1 MSIVD
6 VAIKRPVTVWMFTF
20 AVMLFGLV
28 GLSRLAVNLLPELT
42 YPTLTVRTNYTGAAP
57 AEIEQLLTK
66 PIEEAVGV
74 VKGLRK
80 ISSVS
85 KAGQSDVLLEF
96 EWDVAM
102 DITSLEVREKLDL
115 IRLPLDVQK
124 PLILKFNP
132 SLDPIIRLGLQ
143 TSDNSVAGLTQL
155 RTFAEYDVKRQLES
169 LLGVASVK
177 LGGGLEQEYQVVI
190 DQYKLA
196 QLNLTSQQII
206 NRINAENINVSA
218 GKLIEGNTQYLV
230 RTLNQFTNINQ
241 IGQLVVYRENEQIIT
256 LNDIATIVDGY
267 KERTDVTRINAV
279 EAVELAIYKEGDAN
293 TVQVAKVINN
303 KLDAIN
309 KLLGDRYQLTVVY
322 DQSTFITNA
331 ISDVKSAAIIGGLLA
346 MFILY
351 LFLRSITPTL
361 IISLSIPVSVIA
373 TFNMMYGNG
382 ISLNIMSLGGI
393 ALATGLLVDNAIVV
407 LENIAR
413 YKEQGLNVVE
423 AARKGTKE
431 VSGAIIASTL
441 TTLAVFVPLIF
452 VEGVAGQLFADQAM
466 TVAFALI
473 ASLVVALTLIP
484 MLASR
489 QASKESEQSDEVKA
503 DSDADKI
510 SFKAL
515 GWTKKITFILVLPLK
530 VVFIWLP
537 VLITRFVLLSFHGVS
552 KIVSFV
558 MKPLTAGFNFVFEK
572 LASLYSKSLSLSLKH
587 GVITLLI
594 SLTFAGS
601 AFFIL
606 PKIGVELLPP
616 LAQGEFYLELE
627 LAPGTPLA
635 VTDRAINKIAQQLQQ
650 DERIKSTYSLTGRGS
665 LMTSS
670 ADKGGEH
677 QARLQIMLHDSQDEK
692 QVMADIRQYSQKI
705 VGATTQLNHPEL
717 FTFSKPISIELAS
730 YDLNLLSTYSKRL
743 TTLMDQDEQFVDVAN
758 SQRKGQPELAIH
770 FNQQKIAQLGLNAPD
785 IARLVAVK
793 IGGNIAS
800 KYTLLDR
807 KIDILVR
814 SDEKH
819 RNSIDDLRELV
830 VNPNNDFPITLES
843 ISNIVETVG
852 PAQINRINQQRVAV
866 ISANIAMGDQNSALA
881 KAKELITQLKL
892 PLTVIPTFGG
902 QSEEMQQSFDSML
915 MALTLAVFLVYL
927 VMASQFESLL
937 QPLLILFSVPLA
949 AVGSIYG
956 LYIFGSNISVIV
968 FIGLIMLA
976 GIVVNNAIVL
986 LDRIN
991 QLREQ
996 GLDKDSAIKQA
1007 AKSRL
1012 RPIIMTTLTTAL
1024 GLLPMALGV
1033 GEGSELRTPM
1043 AITVISGLL
1052 CSTLLTLI
1060 VLPVLYQL
1068 FDHKKFTSLS
1078 SEDFERTDVG
1088 GSDTKG
1094 NNVNKNSGISS
1105 LPEPQNV

>member
-28 GLSRLAVNLLPELT
+28 GLSRLAVNLLPELS

-57 AEIEQLLTK
+57 AEIEQLITK
-66 PIEEAVGV
+66 PVEEAVGV

-190 DQYKLA
+190 DQHKLA
-196 QLNLTSQQII
+196 QLNLSSQEII
-206 NRINAENINVSA
+206 NRINAENINISA

-241 IGQLVVYRENEQIIT
+241 IGELVVYRENDQIIT

-293 TVQVAKVINN
+293 TVQVAQLINK

-309 KLLGDRYQLTVVY
+309 KLLGDRYKLTVVY
-322 DQSTFITNA
+322 DQSTFISNA
-331 ISDVKSAAIIGGLLA
+331 ISEVKSAAIIGGLLA

-373 TFNMMYGNG
+373 TFNMMYANG

-489 QASKESEQSDEVKA
+489 QASKESEQ
-503 DSDADKI
+503 DSEKVPQERI

-515 GWTKKITFILVLPLK
+515 VWHKKITFLLVLPVK
-530 VVFIWLP
+530 VIFIWLP
-537 VLITRFVLLSFHGVS
+537 MLVMRIVLLSFHAIS
-552 KIVSFV
+552 KVASLV
-558 MKPLTAGFNFVFEK
+558 MKPLTSGFNYIFEQ
-572 LASLYSKSLSLSLKH
+572 LASLYSKLLSLSLKH
-587 GVITLLI
+587 GVITLLF

-616 LAQGEFYLELE
+616 FAQGEFYLELE

-635 VTDRAINKIAQQLQQ
+635 VTDSTINKIAQHLQS

-665 LMTSS
+665 LMTSN

-677 QARLQIMLHDSQDEK
+677 QARLQIMLHDSENEQ
-692 QVMADIRQYSQKI
+692 QVMADIRQYTQKL
-705 VGATTQLNHPEL
+705 VGATTQLNQPEL

-730 YDLNLLSTYSKRL
+730 YDLNLLTTYSNQL
-743 TTLMDQDEQFVDVAN
+743 TQVMEQDAQFVDVAN

-770 FNQQKIAQLGLNAPD
+770 FNQQKVAQLGLNAPD

-814 SDEKH
+814 SDEKQ
-819 RNSIDDLRELV
+819 RDSIGDLRELV
-830 VNPNNDFPITLES
+830 VNPNDNFPITLDS

-881 KAKELITQLKL
+881 KANELIKQLKL

-902 QSEEMQQSFDSML
+902 QSEEMQQSFNSML

-949 AVGSIYG
+949 GVGSIYG
-956 LYIFGSNISVIV
+956 LYFFGSNISVIV

-996 GLDKDSAIKQA
+996 GLDKDSSITQA

-1024 GLLPMALGV
+1024 GLLPMALGM
-1033 GEGSELRTPM
+1033 GEGAELRTPM

-1068 FDHKKFTSLS
+1068 FDHKKFAPLCNENDKK
-1078 SEDFERTDVG
+1078 SE
-1088 GSDTKG
+1088 
-1094 NNVNKNSGISS
+1094 VNGVSKKLGINPSA
-1105 LPEPQNV
+1105 EPQNV

>member
-1 MSIVD
+1 MGLVD
-6 VAIKRPVTVWMFTF
+6 TAIKRPVTVWMFTF

-28 GLSRLAVNLLPELT
+28 GLSRLAVNLLPELS

-57 AEIEQLLTK
+57 SEIEQLITK

-80 ISSVS
+80 ISSIS

-96 EWDVAM
+96 EWDASM

-115 IRLPLDVQK
+115 ISLPLDVRK

-143 TSDNSVAGLTQL
+143 SNDNSIEGLTKL
-155 RTFAEYDVKRQLES
+155 RTFAEYDIKRQLES

-177 LGGGLEQEYQVVI
+177 LGGGLEQEYQVII

-196 QLNLTSQQII
+196 QLNLSSQQII
-206 NRINAENINVSA
+206 NRINAENINISA

-230 RTLNQFTNINQ
+230 RTLNQFTNIKQ
-241 IGQLVVYRENEQIIT
+241 IGELVVYRENDQIIY
-256 LNDIATIVDGY
+256 LNDIATIVDGF
-267 KERTDVTRINAV
+267 KERTDVTRINSA

-293 TVQVAKVINN
+293 TVQVAKLIQN
-303 KLDAIN
+303 KLDAIR
-309 KLLGDRYQLTVVY
+309 KLSSNQYQLTVVY
-322 DQSTFITNA
+322 DQSTFISNA
-331 ISDVKSAAIIGGLLA
+331 ISEVKSAAIAGGLLA
-346 MFILY
+346 MLVLY
-351 LFLRSITPTL
+351 LFLRSIVPTL
-361 IISLSIPVSVIA
+361 IISLSIPISVIA
-373 TFNMMYGNG
+373 TFNMMYGNN

-407 LENIAR
+407 LENISR
-413 YKEQGLNVVE
+413 YKEQGLSVVE
-423 AARKGTKE
+423 SARKGTKE

-441 TTLAVFVPLIF
+441 TTLAVFIPLIF
-452 VEGVAGQLFADQAM
+452 IEGVAGQLFADQAM

-489 QASKESEQSDEVKA
+489 EVTTQEVV
-503 DSDADKI
+503 DSNEKPIQFKQQTIGKKI
-510 SFKAL
+510 ELSLILPFKA
-515 GWTKKITFILVLPLK
+515 
-530 VVFIWLP
+530 VFIWIPML
-537 VLITRFVLLSFHGVS
+537 VSRIVLLTFHGIS
-552 KIVSFV
+552 KLTSFL
-558 MKPLTAGFNFVFEK
+558 MKPLSTGFNFIFES
-572 LASLYSKSLSLSLKH
+572 LASVYQKILSFALNHSLKIL
-587 GVITLLI
+587 VI
-594 SLTFAGS
+594 SLLFAGS
-601 AFFIL
+601 ASLIL

-616 LAQGEFYLELE
+616 LAQGEFYFDLE

-635 VTDRAINKIAQQLQQ
+635 KTDQTINKIAKQLQN
-650 DERIKSTYSLTGRGS
+650 DKRVKSTYSLTGRGS

-677 QARLQIMLHDSQDEK
+677 QARLQVMLHNSEDEEA
-692 QVMADIRQYSQKI
+692 VMDDIRQQARKL
-705 VGATTQLNHPEL
+705 VGATTGLNRPEL
-717 FTFSKPISIELAS
+717 FTFSKPISIELSA
-730 YDLNLLSTYSKRL
+730 YDLDELKTYSKLL
-743 TTLMDQDEQFVDVAN
+743 TQLMEQEPQFIDVAN
-758 SQRKGQPELAIH
+758 SQRKGQPELAIY

-785 IARLVAVK
+785 IAQLLAIK

-807 KIDILVR
+807 KVDILVR
-814 SDEKH
+814 SDISQ
-819 RNSIDDLRELV
+819 RDSILDLQEMV
-830 VNPNNDFPITLES
+830 INPNSNHPITLAS
-843 ISNIVETVG
+843 ISEIVETVG

-866 ISANIAMGDQNSALA
+866 VTANIAFGDQNSAVTNA
-881 KAKELITQLKL
+881 TNLIKKLDL
-892 PLTVIPTFGG
+892 PLSVVANFGG
-902 QSEEMQQSFDSML
+902 QSEEMQQSFKSML
-915 MALTLAVFLVYL
+915 MALALAVFLVYL

-937 QPLLILFSVPLA
+937 HPLLILFSVPLA

-956 LYIFGSNISVIV
+956 LYFTSTNISVIV

-986 LDRIN
+986 VDRIN
-991 QLREQ
+991 QLRSQ
-996 GLDKDSAIKQA
+996 GEEKTSAIKQA
-1007 AKSRL
+1007 ATSRL

-1024 GLLPMALGV
+1024 GLLPMAIGL
-1033 GEGSELRTPM
+1033 GEGAELRAPM

-1060 VLPVLYQL
+1060 ILPVLYQL
-1068 FDHKKFTSLS
+1068 FDNKKFITTKNQEPKSINNKKDLS
-1078 SEDFERTDVG
+1078 EAL
-1088 GSDTKG
+1088 
-1094 NNVNKNSGISS
+1094 NV
-1105 LPEPQNV
+1105 

>member
-28 GLSRLAVNLLPELT
+28 GLSRLAVNLLPDLS

-57 AEIEQLLTK
+57 AEIEQLITK

-115 IRLPLDVQK
+115 ISLPLDVQK

-143 TSDNSVAGLTQL
+143 TSDNSVTGLTKL
-155 RTFAEYDVKRQLES
+155 RTYAEYDVKRQLES

-177 LGGGLEQEYQVVI
+177 LGGGLEQEYQVII
-190 DQYKLA
+190 DQHKLA
-196 QLNLTSQQII
+196 QLNLSSQEII
-206 NRINAENINVSA
+206 NRINAENINISA

-230 RTLNQFTNINQ
+230 RTLNQFTDIRQ
-241 IGQLVVYRENEQIIT
+241 IGELVVYRENGQIIT

-293 TVQVAKVINN
+293 TVQVAKLINN

-309 KLLGDRYQLTVVY
+309 KSLGDRYQLTVVY
-322 DQSTFITNA
+322 DQSTFISNA
-331 ISDVKSAAIIGGLLA
+331 ISEVKSAALIGGLLA
-346 MFILY
+346 MLILY
-351 LFLRSITPTL
+351 LFLRSIIPTL

-413 YKEQGLNVVE
+413 YKEQGLSAVE

-473 ASLVVALTLIP
+473 ASLIVALTLIP

-489 QASKESEQSDEVKA
+489 QASQEREESETSSNAGSNAKNSTTNNAAVD
-503 DSDADKI
+503 DSKT

-515 GWTKKITFILVLPLK
+515 VWYKKITFILTLPLK
-530 VVFIWLP
+530 LVFIWLP
-537 VLITRFVLLSFHGVS
+537 MLITRIVLLAFHGVN
-552 KIVSFV
+552 KVASFV
-558 MKPLTAGFNFVFEK
+558 MKPLTAGFNFIFDK
-572 LASLYSKSLSLSLKH
+572 FASFYSKSLTFALKH
-587 GVITLLI
+587 GVATLLI

-601 AFFIL
+601 ALFIL

-635 VTDRAINKIAQQLQQ
+635 VTDRTINKIAQQLQQ
-650 DERIKSTYSLTGRGS
+650 DKRIKSTYSLTGRGS
-665 LMTSS
+665 LMTSN

-677 QARLQIMLHDSQDEK
+677 QARLQIMLHDSQNEA
-692 QVMADIRQYSQKI
+692 QVMADIRQYTQKI
-705 VGATTQLNHPEL
+705 VGATTQLNQPEL

-730 YDLNLLSTYSKRL
+730 YDLDLLSSYSKRL
-743 TTLMDQDEQFVDVAN
+743 TKLMQQDPQFVDVAN
-758 SQRKGQPELAIH
+758 SQRQGQPELAIH
-770 FNQQKIAQLGLNAPD
+770 FNQKKIAQLGLNSPD

-814 SDEKH
+814 SDKKQ
-819 RNSIDDLRELV
+819 RDSIGDLRELV
-830 VNPNNDFPITLES
+830 VNPNDDFPITLES

-881 KAKELITQLKL
+881 SANELIKQLKL

-902 QSEEMQQSFDSML
+902 QSEEMQQSFTSML

-956 LYIFGSNISVIV
+956 LYFFGSNISVIV

-996 GLDKDSAIKQA
+996 GLDKISSIKQA
-1007 AKSRL
+1007 AQSRL

-1024 GLLPMALGV
+1024 GLLPMALGM

-1052 CSTLLTLI
+1052 CSTLLTLV

-1068 FDHKKFTSLS
+1068 FDNKKFAEGVET
-1078 SEDFERTDVG
+1078 VA
-1088 GSDTKG
+1088 G
-1094 NNVNKNSGISS
+1094 NNAPGINP
-1105 LPEPQNV
+1105 LVEPQNV

>member
-28 GLSRLAVNLLPELT
+28 GLSRLAVNLLPELS
-42 YPTLTVRTNYTGAAP
+42 YPTLTVRTNYIGAAP
-57 AEIEQLLTK
+57 AEVEQLITK

-115 IRLPLDVQK
+115 IRLPLDVEK

-143 TSDNSVAGLTQL
+143 TSDNSVAGLTKL

-190 DQYKLA
+190 DQHKLA
-196 QLNLTSQQII
+196 QLNLSSQEII
-206 NRINAENINVSA
+206 NRINAENINISA

-230 RTLNQFTNINQ
+230 RTLNQFTNIKQ
-241 IGQLVVYRENEQIIT
+241 IGELVVYRENEQIVT

-267 KERTDVTRINAV
+267 KERTDVTRINAK

-293 TVQVAKVINN
+293 TVQVAKLINN

-322 DQSTFITNA
+322 DQSTFISNA
-331 ISDVKSAAIIGGLLA
+331 ISEVKSAAIVGGLLA
-346 MFILY
+346 MVILF
-351 LFLRSITPTL
+351 LFLRSIKPTL

-489 QASKESEQSDEVKA
+489 QSAKALSSVDDEKELKSSAEKA
-503 DSDADKI
+503 

-515 GWTKKITFILVLPLK
+515 VWHKKITFILAFPVK
-530 VVFIWLP
+530 VVFVYLP
-537 VLITRFVLLSFHGVS
+537 MLISRIVLLVFHGIS
-552 KIVSFV
+552 KVASLV
-558 MKPLTAGFNFVFEK
+558 MKPLTAGFNFIFEQ
-572 LASLYSKSLSLSLKH
+572 LASLYRKSLSLALRNA
-587 GVITLLI
+587 VVTLLI
-594 SLTFAGS
+594 SLSFAGS

-616 LAQGEFYLELE
+616 LAQGEFYLDLE

-635 VTDRAINKIAQQLQQ
+635 VTDKTINNIAQQLQ
-650 DERIKSTYSLTGRGS
+650 DDKRIKSTYSLTGRGS
-665 LMTSS
+665 LMTSN

-677 QARLQIMLHDSQDEK
+677 QARLQIMLHNSQDET
-692 QVMADIRQYSQKI
+692 QVMADIRQLTRRL
-705 VGATTQLNHPEL
+705 VGATTQLNQPEL

-730 YDLNLLSTYSKRL
+730 YDLNLLTTYSKKL
-743 TTLMDQDEQFVDVAN
+743 TALMEQDSQFVDVAN
-758 SQRKGQPELAIH
+758 SQRQGQPELAIH
-770 FNQQKIAQLGLNAPD
+770 FNQQKIAQLGLSAPD

-814 SDEKH
+814 SDEKQ
-819 RNSIDDLRELV
+819 RDSIDDLRELV
-830 VNPNNDFPITLES
+830 VNPNDNFPITLAS
-843 ISNIVETVG
+843 VSDIVETVG

-866 ISANIAMGDQNSALA
+866 ISANIAIGDQNSALA
-881 KAKELITQLKL
+881 QANKLIKQLKL
-892 PLTVIPTFGG
+892 PLTVVPTFGG
-902 QSEEMQQSFDSML
+902 QSEEMQQSFNSML

-949 AVGSIYG
+949 GVGSIYG
-956 LYIFGSNISVIV
+956 LYLFGSNISVIV

-991 QLREQ
+991 QLRTQ
-996 GLDKDSAIKQA
+996 GMDKLTAIEQA
-1007 AKSRL
+1007 AQSRL

-1033 GEGSELRTPM
+1033 GEGAELRTPM

-1052 CSTLLTLI
+1052 CSTLLTLV

-1068 FDHKKFTSLS
+1068 FDHKKFTELAD
-1078 SEDFERTDVG
+1078 EAE
-1088 GSDTKG
+1088 TKAI
-1094 NNVNKNSGISS
+1094 NS

>member
-1 MSIVD
+1 MNIVD
-6 VAIKRPVTVWMFTF
+6 IAIKRPVTVWMFTF

-28 GLSRLAVNLLPELT
+28 GLSRLAVNLLPELS
-42 YPTLTVRTNYTGAAP
+42 YPTLTVRTNYVGAAP
-57 AEIEQLLTK
+57 AEIEQLITK

-80 ISSVS
+80 ISSIS

-115 IRLPLDVQK
+115 IRLPLDVKK

-143 TSDNSVAGLTQL
+143 TSDNSILGLTKL

-190 DQYKLA
+190 EQHKLA
-196 QLNLTSQQII
+196 QLNLNSQAII

-218 GKLIEGNTQYLV
+218 GKLIDGNTQYLV
-230 RTLNQFTNINQ
+230 RTLNQFSDISD
-241 IGQLVVYRENEQIIT
+241 IGDLVVYRENEQVVK
-256 LNDIATIVDGY
+256 LNDIATILDGY
-267 KERTDVTRINAV
+267 KERTDVTRINAK

-293 TVQVAKVINN
+293 TVKVAGLIKK
-303 KLDAIN
+303 KLAAIN
-309 KLLGDRYQLTVVY
+309 KLLGERYQLTVVY
-322 DQSTFITNA
+322 DQSTFISNA
-331 ISDVKSAAIIGGLLA
+331 ISEVKSAAIIGGILA
-346 MFILY
+346 MFILF
-351 LFLRSITPTL
+351 LFLRSIKPTL
-361 IISLSIPVSVIA
+361 IISLSIPISVIA
-373 TFNMMYGNG
+373 TFNMMYAND

-413 YKEQGLNVVE
+413 YKEQGLSVID
-423 AARKGTKE
+423 AASKGTKE

-473 ASLVVALTLIP
+473 ASLFVALTLIP

-489 QASKESEQSDEVKA
+489 QANSVSISTSKETKQV
-503 DSDADKI
+503 KI
-510 SFKAL
+510 SVKQL
-515 GWTKKITFILVLPLK
+515 TWYKKVAYLLLLPIKMLFILLPLS
-530 VVFIWLP
+530 LLRLLL
-537 VLITRFVLLSFHGVS
+537 LIFHGLAKLS
-552 KIVSFV
+552 AAV
-558 MKPLTAGFNFVFEK
+558 MKPITAGFNK
-572 LASLYSKSLSLSLKH
+572 LFALLAAGYSKLLSLAMHNCLS
-587 GVITLLI
+587 TLFI
-594 SLTFAGS
+594 CAMFAGS
-601 AFFIL
+601 AMFVV
-606 PKIGVELLPP
+606 PKIGVELLPS
-616 LAQGEFYLELE
+616 LSQGEFYLDVE

-635 VTDRAINKIAQQLQQ
+635 ITDTTINQIAKKLQQ
-650 DERIKSTYSLTGRGS
+650 DTRVKSTYSLTGQGS
-665 LMTSS
+665 LMSSS

-677 QARLQIMLHDSQDEK
+677 QARLQVMLNSRDDEQ
-692 QVMADIRQYSQKI
+692 QVMDDIRLFAQRLI
-705 VGATTQLNHPEL
+705 GATTQINKPEL

-730 YDLNLLSTYSKRL
+730 YDLEQLSIYAKQL
-743 TTLMDQDEQFVDVAN
+743 TQLMEKSTVFVDVAN
-758 SQRKGQPELAIH
+758 SQRQGQPELAIH
-770 FNQQKIAQLGLNAPD
+770 FNHQKIAQLGLNTAD
-785 IARLVAVK
+785 IARLVAVNV
-793 IGGNIAS
+793 GGNIAS

-814 SDEKH
+814 SDKKQ
-819 RNSIDDLRELV
+819 RDSVADLKELV
-830 VNPNNDFPITLES
+830 VNPNDNFPITLDS
-843 ISNIVETVG
+843 ISDIVETVG

-866 ISANIAMGDQNSALA
+866 ISANITSGDQKAALA
-881 KAKELITQLKL
+881 NAEQLIEQLKL
-892 PLTVIPTFGG
+892 PLNVVPSFGG
-902 QSEEMQQSFDSML
+902 QSEEIQQSFKSML
-915 MALTLAVFLVYL
+915 LALGLAIFLVYL

-949 AVGSIYG
+949 AVGSVYG
-956 LYIFGSNISVIV
+956 LYFMGSTISVIV

-986 LDRIN
+986 VDRIN
-991 QLREQ
+991 QLRSQ
-996 GLDKDSAIKQA
+996 GLNKQVAIVEA

-1024 GLLPMALGV
+1024 GLLPMAFGL
-1033 GEGSELRTPM
+1033 GEGAELRTPM

-1060 VLPVLYQL
+1060 ILPVLYQV
-1068 FDHKKFTSLS
+1068 FDRKKVIPDVQANTLS
-1078 SEDFERTDVG
+1078 SE
-1088 GSDTKG
+1088 S
-1094 NNVNKNSGISS
+1094 
-1105 LPEPQNV
+1105 PETELQHV

>member
-1 MSIVD
+1 MNIVD
-6 VAIKRPVTVWMFTF
+6 IAIKRPVTVWMFTF

-28 GLSRLAVNLLPELT
+28 GLSRLAVNLLPELS
-42 YPTLTVRTNYTGAAP
+42 YPTLTVRTNYVGAAP
-57 AEIEQLLTK
+57 AEIEQLITK

-80 ISSVS
+80 ISSIS

-115 IRLPLDVQK
+115 IRLPLDVKK

-143 TSDNSVAGLTQL
+143 TSDNSILGLTKL

-190 DQYKLA
+190 DQHKLA
-196 QLNLTSQQII
+196 QLNLNSQAII
-206 NRINAENINVSA
+206 NRIHAENINVSA
-218 GKLIEGNTQYLV
+218 GKLIDGNTQYLV
-230 RTLNQFTNINQ
+230 RTLNQFSDISD
-241 IGQLVVYRENEQIIT
+241 IGELVVYRENERVVK
-256 LNDIATIVDGY
+256 LNDIATILDGY
-267 KERTDVTRINAV
+267 KERTDVTRINAQ

-293 TVQVAKVINN
+293 TVKVAGLIKK
-303 KLDAIN
+303 KLVAIN
-309 KLLGDRYQLTVVY
+309 ELLGERYQLTVVY
-322 DQSTFITNA
+322 DQSTFISNA
-331 ISDVKSAAIIGGLLA
+331 ISEVKSAAIIGGILA
-346 MFILY
+346 MFILF
-351 LFLRSITPTL
+351 LFLRSIKPTL
-361 IISLSIPVSVIA
+361 IISLSIPISVIA
-373 TFNMMYGNG
+373 TFNMMYAND

-413 YKEQGLNVVE
+413 YKEQGLSVID
-423 AARKGTKE
+423 AASKGTKE

-473 ASLVVALTLIP
+473 ASLFVALTLIP

-489 QASKESEQSDEVKA
+489 QANKA
-503 DSDADKI
+503 LISTSQEAKQAHT
-510 SFKAL
+510 SFKQL
-515 GWTKKITFILVLPLK
+515 KWYKKIAYLSLLPFKMLFILLPLS
-530 VVFIWLP
+530 LLRLLL
-537 VLITRFVLLSFHGVS
+537 LIFHGLARLS
-552 KIVSFV
+552 AAV
-558 MKPLTAGFNFVFEK
+558 MKPITAGFNKSFTL
-572 LASLYSKSLSLSLKH
+572 LAAGYSKLLSLAMHNCFS
-587 GVITLLI
+587 TLFI
-594 SLTFAGS
+594 SALFAGS
-601 AFFIL
+601 AVFVA
-606 PKIGVELLPP
+606 PKIGVELLPS
-616 LAQGEFYLELE
+616 LSQGEFYLDVE

-635 VTDRAINKIAQQLQQ
+635 VTDTTINQIAKKLQQ
-650 DERIKSTYSLTGRGS
+650 DTRVKSTYSLTGQGS
-665 LMTSS
+665 LMSSS

-677 QARLQIMLHDSQDEK
+677 QARLQVMLNSRDDEQ
-692 QVMADIRQYSQKI
+692 QVMDDIRLFTQRLI
-705 VGATTQLNHPEL
+705 GATTQMNQPEL

-730 YDLNLLSTYSKRL
+730 YDLEQLSLYAKQL
-743 TTLMDQDEQFVDVAN
+743 TQFMEKSTVFVDVAN
-758 SQRKGQPELAIH
+758 SQRQGQPELAIH
-770 FNQQKIAQLGLNAPD
+770 FNHQKIAQLGLNTAD
-785 IARLVAVK
+785 IARLVAVNV
-793 IGGNIAS
+793 GGNIAS

-814 SDEKH
+814 SDKKQ
-819 RNSIDDLRELV
+819 RDSVADLKELV
-830 VNPNNDFPITLES
+830 VNPNDNFPITLDS
-843 ISNIVETVG
+843 ISDIVETVG

-866 ISANIAMGDQNSALA
+866 ISANITSGDQKAALA
-881 KAKELITQLKL
+881 NAEQLIEQLKL
-892 PLTVIPTFGG
+892 PLNVVPSFGG
-902 QSEEMQQSFDSML
+902 QSEEMQQSFKSML
-915 MALTLAVFLVYL
+915 LALGLAIFLVYL

-949 AVGSIYG
+949 AVGSVYG
-956 LYIFGSNISVIV
+956 LYFMGSTISVIV

-986 LDRIN
+986 VDRIN
-991 QLREQ
+991 QLRSQ
-996 GLDKDSAIKQA
+996 GLEKHAAIVAA

-1024 GLLPMALGV
+1024 GLLPMAFGL
-1033 GEGSELRTPM
+1033 GEGAELRTPM

-1060 VLPVLYQL
+1060 ILPVLYQV
-1068 FDHKKFTSLS
+1068 FDRKRVIPDAQANTLTSES
-1078 SEDFERTDVG
+1078 
-1088 GSDTKG
+1088 
-1094 NNVNKNSGISS
+1094 
-1105 LPEPQNV
+1105 PETELQHV

>member
-6 VAIKRPVTVWMFTF
+6 VAIKRPVTIWMFTF

-28 GLSRLAVNLLPELT
+28 GLSRLAVNLLPELS

-57 AEIEQLLTK
+57 AEIEQLITK

-190 DQYKLA
+190 DQHKLA
-196 QLNLTSQQII
+196 QLNLSSQEII
-206 NRINAENINVSA
+206 NRINAENINISA

-230 RTLNQFTNINQ
+230 RTLNQFTDISQ
-241 IGQLVVYRENEQIIT
+241 IGELVVYRANNQIIT

-293 TVQVAKVINN
+293 TVQVAKLINN
-303 KLDAIN
+303 KLDTIN

-331 ISDVKSAAIIGGLLA
+331 ISEVKSAAIIGGLLA
-346 MFILY
+346 MVILY

-413 YKEQGLNVVE
+413 YKEQGFNVVE

-489 QASKESEQSDEVKA
+489 QAAKEIVEEKDDSEV
-503 DSDADKI
+503 DKV

-515 GWTKKITFILVLPLK
+515 AWTKKVSFILALPFKL
-530 VVFIWLP
+530 VFIWLP
-537 VLITRFVLLSFHGVS
+537 MLIIRIVLLTFHGVS
-552 KIVSFV
+552 KVASFV
-558 MKPLTAGFNFVFEK
+558 MKPLTAGFNYIFEQ
-572 LASLYSKSLSLSLKH
+572 LASLYKKLLSLALKH
-587 GVITLLI
+587 GVVTLLL

-601 AFFIL
+601 ALLIL

-635 VTDRAINKIAQQLQQ
+635 VTDRTINKIAQQLAT
-650 DERIKSTYSLTGRGS
+650 DKRIKSTYSLTGRGS
-665 LMTSS
+665 LMTSN

-677 QARLQIMLHDSQDEK
+677 QARLQIMLHDSQEEA
-692 QVMADIRQYSQKI
+692 QVMADIRQYTRKL
-705 VGATTQLNHPEL
+705 VGATTQLNQPEL

-730 YDLNLLSTYSKRL
+730 YDLNLLSTYSKQL
-743 TTLMDQDEQFVDVAN
+743 TLLMEQDAQFVDVAN

-770 FNQQKIAQLGLNAPD
+770 FNQKKIAQLGLNSPD
-785 IARLVAVK
+785 IARLVAIK

-814 SDEKH
+814 SDEKQ
-819 RNSIDDLRELV
+819 RDSIDDLKELV
-830 VNPNNDFPITLES
+830 VNPNDDFPITLAS
-843 ISNIVETVG
+843 VSDIVETVG

-866 ISANIAMGDQNSALA
+866 ISANIAIGDQNSALT
-881 KAKELITQLKL
+881 KANELIRKLKL
-892 PLTVIPTFGG
+892 PLTVVPTFGG
-902 QSEEMQQSFDSML
+902 QSEEMQQSFNSML

-949 AVGSIYG
+949 CVGSIYG
-956 LYIFGSNISVIV
+956 LYLFGSNISVIV

-996 GLDKDSAIKQA
+996 GLDKISSIKQA
-1007 AKSRL
+1007 AQSRL

-1068 FDHKKFTSLS
+1068 FDHKKFSSQTAEDTVAGDKTSETSAML
-1078 SEDFERTDVG
+1078 
-1088 GSDTKG
+1088 
-1094 NNVNKNSGISS
+1094 
-1105 LPEPQNV
+1105 EPQNV

>member
-1 MSIVD
+1 MSLVD
-6 VAIKRPVTVWMFTF
+6 TAIKRPVTVWMFTF
-20 AVMLFGLV
+20 AVILFGLV

-57 AEIEQLLTK
+57 GEIEQLITK

-80 ISSVS
+80 ISSIS
-85 KAGQSDVLLEF
+85 KSGQSDVLLEF
-96 EWDVAM
+96 EWQTAM

-115 IRLPLDVQK
+115 ITLPLDVEK

-143 TSDNSVAGLTQL
+143 STDTSISGLTKL
-155 RTFAEYDVKRQLES
+155 RTFGEYDIKRQLES

-177 LGGGLEQEYQVVI
+177 LGGGLEQEYQVII
-190 DQYKLA
+190 DQHKLA

-206 NRINAENINVSA
+206 DRINAENINVSA
-218 GKLIEGNTQYLV
+218 GKLIDGNTQYLV
-230 RTLNQFTNINQ
+230 RTLNQFTDIKQ
-241 IGQLVVYRENEQIIT
+241 IGQLVVYRENDKIIY
-256 LNDIATIVDGY
+256 LNDIASIVDGY
-267 KERTDVTRINAV
+267 KERTDVTRINSG

-293 TVQVAKVINN
+293 TVQVAKLIND
-303 KLDAIN
+303 KLTSIGE
-309 KLLGDRYQLTVVY
+309 KFGDKYQLTVVY
-322 DQSTFITNA
+322 DQSTFISNA
-331 ISDVKSAAIIGGLLA
+331 ISEVKSAAIIGGLLA
-346 MFILY
+346 MLVLY
-351 LFLRSITPTL
+351 LFLRAIVPTL

-407 LENIAR
+407 LENISR

-452 VEGVAGQLFADQAM
+452 IEGVAGQLFADQAM

-473 ASLVVALTLIP
+473 ASLAVALTLIP

-489 QASKESEQSDEVKA
+489 QITPPQLNDSANEVTSA
-503 DSDADKI
+503 A
-510 SFKAL
+510 FKQLSYSQKTAWL
-515 GWTKKITFILVLPLK
+515 LALPLK
-530 VVFIWLP
+530 IVFIYLP
-537 VLITRFVLLSFHGVS
+537 MLIIRLMLIIFHGVKKGLS
-552 KIVSFV
+552 VV
-558 MKPLTAGFNFVFEK
+558 MQPITTGFNKFFDYLAFTYQK
-572 LASLYSKSLSLSLKH
+572 LLNLALNHSIK
-587 GVITLLI
+587 TLLI
-594 SLTFAGS
+594 SFLFAGS
-601 AFFIL
+601 ASLVL

-616 LAQGEFYLELE
+616 LSQGEFYFDVE

-635 VTDRAINKIAQQLQQ
+635 KTDQAINLVAQQLQN
-650 DERIKSTYSLTGRGS
+650 DDRVKSTYSLTGRGS
-665 LMTSS
+665 LMTST

-677 QARLQIMLHDSQDEK
+677 QARLQVILHNSADE
-692 QVMADIRQYSQKI
+692 QAVMDKIRKYARSI
-705 VGATTQLNHPEL
+705 VGATTSLNRPEL
-717 FTFSKPISIELAS
+717 FTFSKPISIELAG
-730 YDLNLLSTYSKRL
+730 YNLTELKKYSQQL
-743 TTLMDQDEQFVDVAN
+743 TQAMMLDKQFVDVAN

-785 IARLVAVK
+785 IARLLAIK
-793 IGGNIAS
+793 IGGNVAS

-814 SDEKH
+814 SDLTE
-819 RNSIDDLRELV
+819 RDSINDLQELV
-830 VNPNNDFPITLES
+830 INPSSDYPITLAS
-843 ISNIVETVG
+843 ISDIVETVG

-866 ISANIAMGDQNSALA
+866 ISANIAMGDQNAALVSATKHLEA
-881 KAKELITQLKL
+881 LKL
-892 PLTVIPTFGG
+892 PFSVVATFGG
-902 QSEEMQQSFDSML
+902 QSEEMQNSFDSML
-915 MALTLAVFLVYL
+915 MALTLAIFLVYL

-937 QPLLILFSVPLA
+937 HPLLILFSVPLA
-949 AVGSIYG
+949 GVGSIYG
-956 LYIFGSNISVIV
+956 LFLTGTNISIIV

-986 LDRIN
+986 VDRIN

-996 GLDKDSAIKQA
+996 GSDKMCAIKEA
-1007 AKSRL
+1007 ANSRL
-1012 RPIIMTTLTTAL
+1012 RPIVMTTLTTTL
-1024 GLLPMALGV
+1024 GLMPMAIGL
-1033 GEGSELRTPM
+1033 GEGAELRAPM

-1052 CSTLLTLI
+1052 SSTLLTLVVI
-1060 VLPVLYQL
+1060 PVLYYL
-1068 FDHKKFTSLS
+1068 FDYKKF
-1078 SEDFERTDVG
+1078 DYIAFTDNTENITA
-1088 GSDTKG
+1088 S
-1094 NNVNKNSGISS
+1094 
-1105 LPEPQNV
+1105 QNPKDSKFVEVPSV

>member
-1 MSIVD
+1 MNIVD
-6 VAIKRPVTVWMFTF
+6 IAIKRPVTVWMFTF

-28 GLSRLAVNLLPELT
+28 GLSRLAVNLLPELS
-42 YPTLTVRTNYTGAAP
+42 YPTLTVRTNYVGAAP
-57 AEIEQLLTK
+57 AEIEQLITK

-80 ISSVS
+80 ISSIS

-115 IRLPLDVQK
+115 IRLPLDVKK

-143 TSDNSVAGLTQL
+143 TSDNSILGLTKL

-190 DQYKLA
+190 DQHKLA
-196 QLNLTSQQII
+196 QLNLNSQAII

-218 GKLIEGNTQYLV
+218 GKLIDGNTQYLV
-230 RTLNQFTNINQ
+230 RTLNQFSDISD
-241 IGQLVVYRENEQIIT
+241 IGDLVVYRENERVIK
-256 LNDIATIVDGY
+256 LNDIATIIDGY
-267 KERTDVTRINAV
+267 KERTDVTRINAQ

-293 TVQVAKVINN
+293 TVKVAGLIKK
-303 KLDAIN
+303 KLAAIN
-309 KLLGDRYQLTVVY
+309 ELLGERYQLTVVY
-322 DQSTFITNA
+322 DQSTFISNA
-331 ISDVKSAAIIGGLLA
+331 ISEVKSAAIIGGILA
-346 MFILY
+346 MFILF
-351 LFLRSITPTL
+351 LFLRSIKPTL
-361 IISLSIPVSVIA
+361 IISLSIPISVIA
-373 TFNMMYGNG
+373 TFNMMYAND

-413 YKEQGLNVVE
+413 YKEQGLSVID
-423 AARKGTKE
+423 AASKGTKE

-473 ASLVVALTLIP
+473 ASLFVALTLIP

-489 QASKESEQSDEVKA
+489 QANQALISTSQEAKQAKT
-503 DSDADKI
+503 
-510 SFKAL
+510 SFKQL
-515 GWTKKITFILVLPLK
+515 TWYKKVAYLSLLPIKMLFILLPLS
-530 VVFIWLP
+530 L
-537 VLITRFVLLSFHGVS
+537 LRLVLLIFHGLAKLS
-552 KIVSFV
+552 AAV
-558 MKPLTAGFNFVFEK
+558 MKPITAGFNKSF
-572 LASLYSKSLSLSLKH
+572 ASLAAGYSKLLSLAMHNCLS
-587 GVITLLI
+587 TLFI
-594 SLTFAGS
+594 SAMFAGS
-601 AFFIL
+601 AVFVA
-606 PKIGVELLPP
+606 PKIGVELLPS
-616 LAQGEFYLELE
+616 LSQGEFYLDVE

-635 VTDRAINKIAQQLQQ
+635 VTDTTINQIAKKLQQ
-650 DERIKSTYSLTGRGS
+650 DTRVKSTYSLTGQGS
-665 LMTSS
+665 LMSSS

-677 QARLQIMLHDSQDEK
+677 QARLQVMLNSRDDEQ
-692 QVMADIRQYSQKI
+692 QVMDDIRLFTQRLI
-705 VGATTQLNHPEL
+705 GATTQMNQPEL

-730 YDLNLLSTYSKRL
+730 YDLEQLSLYAKQL
-743 TTLMDQDEQFVDVAN
+743 TQLMEKSTVFVDVAN
-758 SQRKGQPELAIH
+758 SQRQGQPELAIH
-770 FNQQKIAQLGLNAPD
+770 FNHQKIAQLGLNTAD
-785 IARLVAVK
+785 IARLVAVNV
-793 IGGNIAS
+793 GGNIAS

-814 SDEKH
+814 SDKKQ
-819 RNSIDDLRELV
+819 RDSVADLKELV
-830 VNPNNDFPITLES
+830 VNPNDNFPITLDS
-843 ISNIVETVG
+843 ISDIVETVG

-866 ISANIAMGDQNSALA
+866 ISANITSGDQKAALA
-881 KAKELITQLKL
+881 NAEQLIEQLKL
-892 PLTVIPTFGG
+892 PLNVVPSFGG
-902 QSEEMQQSFDSML
+902 QSEEMQQSFKSML
-915 MALTLAVFLVYL
+915 LALGLAIFLVYL

-949 AVGSIYG
+949 AVGSVYG
-956 LYIFGSNISVIV
+956 LYFMGSTISVIV

-986 LDRIN
+986 VDRIN
-991 QLREQ
+991 QLRSQ
-996 GLDKDSAIKQA
+996 GLEKHAAIVAA

-1024 GLLPMALGV
+1024 GLLPMAFGL
-1033 GEGSELRTPM
+1033 GEGAELRTPM

-1060 VLPVLYQL
+1060 ILPVLYQV
-1068 FDHKKFTSLS
+1068 FDRKKVIPDTQANTLTSES
-1078 SEDFERTDVG
+1078 
-1088 GSDTKG
+1088 
-1094 NNVNKNSGISS
+1094 
-1105 LPEPQNV
+1105 PETELQHV

>member
-1 MSIVD
+1 MNIVD
-6 VAIKRPVTVWMFTF
+6 IAIKRPVTVWMFTF

-28 GLSRLAVNLLPELT
+28 GLSRLAVNLLPELS
-42 YPTLTVRTNYTGAAP
+42 YPTLTVRTNYVGAAP
-57 AEIEQLLTK
+57 AEIEQLITK

-80 ISSVS
+80 ISSIS

-115 IRLPLDVQK
+115 IRLPLDVKK

-143 TSDNSVAGLTQL
+143 TSDNSILGLTKL

-190 DQYKLA
+190 DQHKLA
-196 QLNLTSQQII
+196 QLNLNSQAII
-206 NRINAENINVSA
+206 NRIHAENINVSA
-218 GKLIEGNTQYLV
+218 GKLIDGNTQYLV
-230 RTLNQFTNINQ
+230 RTLNQFSDISD
-241 IGQLVVYRENEQIIT
+241 IGELVVYRENERVVK
-256 LNDIATIVDGY
+256 LNDIATILDGY
-267 KERTDVTRINAV
+267 KERTDVTRINAQ

-293 TVQVAKVINN
+293 TVKVAGLIKK
-303 KLDAIN
+303 KLVAIN
-309 KLLGDRYQLTVVY
+309 ELLGERYQLTVVY
-322 DQSTFITNA
+322 DQSTFISNA
-331 ISDVKSAAIIGGLLA
+331 ISEVKSAAIIGGILA
-346 MFILY
+346 MFILF
-351 LFLRSITPTL
+351 LFLRSIKPTL
-361 IISLSIPVSVIA
+361 IISLSIPISVIA
-373 TFNMMYGNG
+373 TFNMMYAND

-413 YKEQGLNVVE
+413 YKEQGLSVID
-423 AARKGTKE
+423 AASKGTKE

-473 ASLVVALTLIP
+473 ASLFVALTLIP

-489 QASKESEQSDEVKA
+489 QANKA
-503 DSDADKI
+503 LISTSQEAKQAHT
-510 SFKAL
+510 SFKQL
-515 GWTKKITFILVLPLK
+515 KWYKKIAYLSLLPFKMLFILLPLS
-530 VVFIWLP
+530 LLRLLL
-537 VLITRFVLLSFHGVS
+537 LIFHGLARLS
-552 KIVSFV
+552 AAV
-558 MKPLTAGFNFVFEK
+558 MKPITAGFNKSFTL
-572 LASLYSKSLSLSLKH
+572 LAAGYSKLLSLAMHNCFS
-587 GVITLLI
+587 TLFI
-594 SLTFAGS
+594 SALFAGS
-601 AFFIL
+601 AVFVA
-606 PKIGVELLPP
+606 PKIGVELLPS
-616 LAQGEFYLELE
+616 LSQGEFYLDVE

-635 VTDRAINKIAQQLQQ
+635 VTDTTINQIAKKLQQ
-650 DERIKSTYSLTGRGS
+650 DTRVKSTYSLTGQGS
-665 LMTSS
+665 LMSS
-670 ADKGGEH
+670 SEDKGGEH
-677 QARLQIMLHDSQDEK
+677 QARLQVMLNSRDDEQ
-692 QVMADIRQYSQKI
+692 QVMDDIRLFTQRLI
-705 VGATTQLNHPEL
+705 GATTQMNQPEL

-730 YDLNLLSTYSKRL
+730 YDLEQLSLYAKQL
-743 TTLMDQDEQFVDVAN
+743 TQLMEKSTVFVDVAN
-758 SQRKGQPELAIH
+758 SQRQGQPELAIH
-770 FNQQKIAQLGLNAPD
+770 FNHQKIAQLGLNTAD
-785 IARLVAVK
+785 IARLVAVNV
-793 IGGNIAS
+793 GGNIAS

-814 SDEKH
+814 SDKKQ
-819 RNSIDDLRELV
+819 RDSVADLKELV
-830 VNPNNDFPITLES
+830 VNPNDNFPITLDS
-843 ISNIVETVG
+843 ISDIVETVG

-866 ISANIAMGDQNSALA
+866 ISANITSGDQKAALA
-881 KAKELITQLKL
+881 NAEQLIEQLKL
-892 PLTVIPTFGG
+892 PLNVVPSFGG
-902 QSEEMQQSFDSML
+902 QSEEMQQSFKSML
-915 MALTLAVFLVYL
+915 LALGLAIFLVYL

-949 AVGSIYG
+949 AVGSVYG
-956 LYIFGSNISVIV
+956 LYFMGSTISVIV

-986 LDRIN
+986 VDRIN
-991 QLREQ
+991 QLRSQ
-996 GLDKDSAIKQA
+996 GLEKHAAIVAA

-1024 GLLPMALGV
+1024 GLLPMAFGL
-1033 GEGSELRTPM
+1033 GEGAELRTPM

-1060 VLPVLYQL
+1060 ILPVLYQV
-1068 FDHKKFTSLS
+1068 FDRKRVIPDAQANTLTSES
-1078 SEDFERTDVG
+1078 
-1088 GSDTKG
+1088 
-1094 NNVNKNSGISS
+1094 
-1105 LPEPQNV
+1105 PETELQHV

>member
-28 GLSRLAVNLLPELT
+28 GLSRLAVNLLPELS

-57 AEIEQLLTK
+57 AEIEQLITK
-66 PIEEAVGV
+66 PVEEAVGV

-143 TSDNSVAGLTQL
+143 TSDNSVSGLTQL

-190 DQYKLA
+190 DQHKLA
-196 QLNLTSQQII
+196 QLNLSSQEII
-206 NRINAENINVSA
+206 NRINAENINISA

-241 IGQLVVYRENEQIIT
+241 IGELVVYRENDQIIT

-293 TVQVAKVINN
+293 TVQVAQLINN

-309 KLLGDRYQLTVVY
+309 KLLGDRYKLTVVY
-322 DQSTFITNA
+322 DQSTFISNA
-331 ISDVKSAAIIGGLLA
+331 ISEVKSAAIIGGLLA

-373 TFNMMYGNG
+373 TFNMMYANG

-489 QASKESEQSDEVKA
+489 QASKELEQDNEKLPQEQV
-503 DSDADKI
+503 

-515 GWTKKITFILVLPLK
+515 VWHKKITYLLALPLK
-530 VVFIWLP
+530 VIFVWLP
-537 VLITRFVLLSFHGVS
+537 MLVMRIVLLSFHVIN
-552 KIVSFV
+552 KVASFV
-558 MKPLTAGFNFVFEK
+558 MKPLTAGFNYVFEQ
-572 LASLYSKSLSLSLKH
+572 LASLYNKLLSLSLKH
-587 GVITLLI
+587 GIVTLLF

-635 VTDRAINKIAQQLQQ
+635 VTDSTINKIAQHLQS

-665 LMTSS
+665 LMTSN

-677 QARLQIMLHDSQDEK
+677 QARLQIMLHDSENEQ
-692 QVMADIRQYSQKI
+692 QVMSDIRQYTQKL
-705 VGATTQLNHPEL
+705 VGATTQLNQPEL
-717 FTFSKPISIELAS
+717 FTFSKPMSIELSS
-730 YDLNLLSTYSKRL
+730 YDLNLLTTYSNQL
-743 TTLMDQDEQFVDVAN
+743 TQLMEQDAQFVDVAN

-814 SDEKH
+814 SDEKQ
-819 RNSIDDLRELV
+819 RDSIGDLRELV
-830 VNPNNDFPITLES
+830 VNPNDNFPITLDS

-866 ISANIAMGDQNSALA
+866 ISANIGMGDQNSALA
-881 KAKELITQLKL
+881 KANELIKKLKL

-902 QSEEMQQSFDSML
+902 QSEEMQQSFNSML

-949 AVGSIYG
+949 GVGSIYG
-956 LYIFGSNISVIV
+956 LYFFGSNISVIV
-968 FIGLIMLA
+968 FIGLIMLS

-991 QLREQ
+991 QLREE
-996 GLDKDSAIKQA
+996 GLDKSTSIKQA
-1007 AKSRL
+1007 AESRL

-1024 GLLPMALGV
+1024 GLLPMALGM
-1033 GEGSELRTPM
+1033 GEGAEVRTPM

-1068 FDHKKFTSLS
+1068 FDHKKFASLS
-1078 SEDFERTDVG
+1078 NEGDKDS
-1088 GSDTKG
+1088 KG
-1094 NNVNKNSGISS
+1094 NGISNKLGINPS
-1105 LPEPQNV
+1105 AEPQNV

>member
-57 AEIEQLLTK
+57 AEIEQLITK
-66 PIEEAVGV
+66 PVEEAVGV

-190 DQYKLA
+190 DQHKLA
-196 QLNLTSQQII
+196 QLNLSSQEII
-206 NRINAENINVSA
+206 NRINAENINISA

-241 IGQLVVYRENEQIIT
+241 IGELVVYRENDQIIT

-293 TVQVAKVINN
+293 TVQVAQLINK

-309 KLLGDRYQLTVVY
+309 KLLGDRYELTVVY
-322 DQSTFITNA
+322 DQSTFISNA
-331 ISDVKSAAIIGGLLA
+331 ISEVKSAAIIGGLLA

-373 TFNMMYGNG
+373 TFNMMYANG

-413 YKEQGLNVVE
+413 YREQGLNVVE

-489 QASKESEQSDEVKA
+489 QASKELEQDSETVPEER
-503 DSDADKI
+503 I

-515 GWTKKITFILVLPLK
+515 LWHKKITYLLTLPLK
-530 VVFIWLP
+530 VIFIWLP
-537 VLITRFVLLSFHGVS
+537 MLLMRIVLLSFHAIS
-552 KIVSFV
+552 KVTSFV
-558 MKPLTAGFNFVFEK
+558 MKPLTAGFNYVFEQ
-572 LASLYSKSLSLSLKH
+572 LASLYSKLLSLSLKH
-587 GVITLLI
+587 GVVTLLF

-635 VTDRAINKIAQQLQQ
+635 VTDSTINKIAQQLQS

-665 LMTSS
+665 LMTSN

-677 QARLQIMLHDSQDEK
+677 QARLQIMLHDSDNEQ
-692 QVMADIRQYSQKI
+692 QVMSDIRQFTRKL
-705 VGATTQLNHPEL
+705 VGATTQLNQPEL
-717 FTFSKPISIELAS
+717 FTFSKPMSIELAS
-730 YDLNLLSTYSKRL
+730 YDLNLLTTYSNQL
-743 TTLMDQDEQFVDVAN
+743 TQLMEQDAQFVDVAN

-814 SDEKH
+814 SDEKQ
-819 RNSIDDLRELV
+819 RDSIGDLRELV
-830 VNPNNDFPITLES
+830 VNPNDNFPITLDS

-881 KAKELITQLKL
+881 KANELIKTLKL

-902 QSEEMQQSFDSML
+902 QSEEMQQSFNSML

-956 LYIFGSNISVIV
+956 LYFFGSNISVIV

-991 QLREQ
+991 QLREE
-996 GLDKDSAIKQA
+996 GLDKSTSIKQA
-1007 AKSRL
+1007 AQSRL

-1024 GLLPMALGV
+1024 GLLPMALGM
-1033 GEGSELRTPM
+1033 GEGAELRTPM

-1068 FDHKKFTSLS
+1068 FDHKKFASLS
-1078 SEDFERTDVG
+1078 SENDKD
-1088 GSDTKG
+1088 SQG
-1094 NNVNKNSGISS
+1094 NGVSKKLGINPSA
-1105 LPEPQNV
+1105 EPQNV

>member
-6 VAIKRPVTVWMFTF
+6 VAIKRPVTIWMFTF

-28 GLSRLAVNLLPELT
+28 GLSRLAVNLLPDLS

-57 AEIEQLLTK
+57 AEIEQLITK

-102 DITSLEVREKLDL
+102 DLTSLEVREKLDL

-143 TSDNSVAGLTQL
+143 TSDNSIAGLTKL

-190 DQYKLA
+190 DQHKLA
-196 QLNLTSQQII
+196 QLNLSSQQII

-230 RTLNQFTNINQ
+230 RTLNQFTDIRQ
-241 IGQLVVYRENEQIIT
+241 IGELVVYRENEQIIT

-293 TVQVAKVINN
+293 TVQVAKLINN
-303 KLDAIN
+303 KLNAIN

-331 ISDVKSAAIIGGLLA
+331 ISEVKSAAIIGGLLA
-346 MFILY
+346 MLILY
-351 LFLRSITPTL
+351 LFLRSIIPTL

-413 YKEQGLNVVE
+413 YKEQGFSAVE

-489 QASKESEQSDEVKA
+489 ESSQDLEESEASSNAESNAKNSSQNKA
-503 DSDADKI
+503 AVDDNKTG
-510 SFKAL
+510 FKAL
-515 GWTKKITFILVLPLK
+515 VWYKKITFILTLPLK
-530 VVFIWLP
+530 LVFIWLP
-537 VLITRFVLLSFHGVS
+537 MLITRIVLLVFHGVNKVAS
-552 KIVSFV
+552 LV
-558 MKPLTAGFNFVFEK
+558 MKPLTAGFNFIFEQ
-572 LASLYSKSLSLSLKH
+572 LASIYSKLLSLSLKH
-587 GVITLLI
+587 SVATLLI

-635 VTDRAINKIAQQLQQ
+635 VTDRTINKIAKQLQQ
-650 DERIKSTYSLTGRGS
+650 DKRIKSTYSLTGRGS
-665 LMTSS
+665 LMTSN

-677 QARLQIMLHDSQDEK
+677 QARLQIMLHDSQNEA
-692 QVMADIRQYSQKI
+692 QVMADIRQYTQKL
-705 VGATTQLNHPEL
+705 VGATTQLNQPEL

-730 YDLNLLSTYSKRL
+730 YDLNLLSSYSKRL
-743 TTLMDQDEQFVDVAN
+743 ATLMQQDTQFVDVAN
-758 SQRKGQPELAIH
+758 SQRQGQPELAIH
-770 FNQQKIAQLGLNAPD
+770 FNQKKIAQLGLSAPD

-814 SDEKH
+814 SDEKQ
-819 RNSIDDLRELV
+819 RDSIGDLRELV
-830 VNPNNDFPITLES
+830 VNPNDDFPITLES

-881 KAKELITQLKL
+881 RANELIKQLKL

-902 QSEEMQQSFDSML
+902 QSEEMQQSFTSML

-956 LYIFGSNISVIV
+956 LYFFGSNISVIV

-996 GLDKDSAIKQA
+996 GLDKISSIKQA
-1007 AKSRL
+1007 AQSRL

-1052 CSTLLTLI
+1052 CSTLLTLV

-1068 FDHKKFTSLS
+1068 FDNKKF
-1078 SEDFERTDVG
+1078 SEGVETVA
-1088 GSDTKG
+1088 G
-1094 NNVNKNSGISS
+1094 NNAPGINP
-1105 LPEPQNV
+1105 LVEPQNV

>member
-1 MSIVD
+1 MNIVD

-28 GLSRLAVNLLPELT
+28 GLSRLAVNLLPELS

-57 AEIEQLLTK
+57 AEIEQLITK
-66 PIEEAVGV
+66 PVEEAVGV

-143 TSDNSVAGLTQL
+143 TSDNSVAGLTKL

-190 DQYKLA
+190 DQHKLA
-196 QLNLTSQQII
+196 QLNLSSQEII
-206 NRINAENINVSA
+206 NRINAENINISA

-230 RTLNQFTNINQ
+230 RTLNQFTDISQ
-241 IGQLVVYRENEQIIT
+241 IGELVVYRENDQIIT

-267 KERTDVTRINAV
+267 KERTDVTRINAA

-293 TVQVAKVINN
+293 TVQVANLINK

-322 DQSTFITNA
+322 DQSTFISNA
-331 ISDVKSAAIIGGLLA
+331 ISEVKSAAIIGGLLA
-346 MFILY
+346 MVILY

-489 QASKESEQSDEVKA
+489 QAARAIEETKDGSDVEKVNFK
-503 DSDADKI
+503 SLVWYKKI
-510 SFKAL
+510 SF
-515 GWTKKITFILVLPLK
+515 ILALPLK

-537 VLITRFVLLSFHGVS
+537 MLIVRIVLLAFHGIN
-552 KIVSFV
+552 KAMSFV
-558 MKPLTAGFNFVFEK
+558 MKPLTAGFNYIFEQ
-572 LASLYSKSLSLSLKH
+572 LASLYRKSLSVALKH
-587 GVITLLI
+587 SVVTLLF

-635 VTDRAINKIAQQLQQ
+635 VTDRTINKIAQQLAT

-665 LMTSS
+665 LMTSN

-677 QARLQIMLHDSQDEK
+677 QARLQIMLHDSQEEA
-692 QVMADIRQYSQKI
+692 QVMADIRQYTQKL
-705 VGATTQLNHPEL
+705 VGATTQLNQPEL

-730 YDLNLLSTYSKRL
+730 YDLGLLTTYSKRL
-743 TTLMDQDEQFVDVAN
+743 TLLMEQDAQFVDVAN

-770 FNQQKIAQLGLNAPD
+770 FNQQKIAQLGLSAPD

-793 IGGNIAS
+793 VGGNIAS

-814 SDEKH
+814 SDEKQ
-819 RNSIDDLRELV
+819 RDSIDDLRELV
-830 VNPNNDFPITLES
+830 VNPNDAFPITLAS
-843 ISNIVETVG
+843 ISDIVETVG

-881 KAKELITQLKL
+881 KANELISELKL
-892 PLTVIPTFGG
+892 PLTVVPTFGG
-902 QSEEMQQSFDSML
+902 QSEEMQQSFNSML

-949 AVGSIYG
+949 GVGSIYG
-956 LYIFGSNISVIV
+956 LYLFGSNISVIV

-996 GLDKDSAIKQA
+996 GLDKVSSIKQA
-1007 AKSRL
+1007 AQSRL

-1024 GLLPMALGV
+1024 GLLPMAMGV
-1033 GEGSELRTPM
+1033 GEGAELRTPM
-1043 AITVISGLL
+1043 AITVISGLV

-1068 FDHKKFTSLS
+1068 FDHKKFASKI
-1078 SEDFERTDVG
+1078 SEDE
-1088 GSDTKG
+1088 SDSE
-1094 NNVNKNSGISS
+1094 VSAM
-1105 LPEPQNV
+1105 LEPQNV

>member
-1 MSIVD
+1 MNIVD
-6 VAIKRPVTVWMFTF
+6 IAIKRPVTVWMFTF

-28 GLSRLAVNLLPELT
+28 GLSRLAVNLLPELS
-42 YPTLTVRTNYTGAAP
+42 YPTLTVRTNYVGAAP
-57 AEIEQLLTK
+57 AEIEQLITK

-80 ISSVS
+80 ISSIS

-115 IRLPLDVQK
+115 IRLPLDVKK

-143 TSDNSVAGLTQL
+143 TSDNSILGLTKL

-190 DQYKLA
+190 DQHKLA
-196 QLNLTSQQII
+196 QLNLNSQAII

-218 GKLIEGNTQYLV
+218 GKLIDGNTQYLV
-230 RTLNQFTNINQ
+230 RTLNQFSDISD
-241 IGQLVVYRENEQIIT
+241 IGELVVYRENERVVR
-256 LNDIATIVDGY
+256 LNDIATILDGY
-267 KERTDVTRINAV
+267 KERTDVTRINAQ

-293 TVQVAKVINN
+293 TVKVAGLIKK
-303 KLDAIN
+303 KLAAIN
-309 KLLGDRYQLTVVY
+309 ELLGERYQLTVVY
-322 DQSTFITNA
+322 DQSTFISNA
-331 ISDVKSAAIIGGLLA
+331 ISEVKSAAIIGGVLA
-346 MFILY
+346 MFILF
-351 LFLRSITPTL
+351 LFLRSSKPTL
-361 IISLSIPVSVIA
+361 IISLSIPISVIA
-373 TFNMMYGNG
+373 TFNMMYAND

-413 YKEQGLNVVE
+413 YKEQGLSVID
-423 AARKGTKE
+423 AASKGTKE

-473 ASLVVALTLIP
+473 ASLFVALTLIP

-489 QASKESEQSDEVKA
+489 QANKA
-503 DSDADKI
+503 LISTSQEAKQAKT
-510 SFKAL
+510 SFKQL
-515 GWTKKITFILVLPLK
+515 MWYKKIAYLLLLPFKML
-530 VVFIWLP
+530 
-537 VLITRFVLLSFHGVS
+537 FVLLPLSILRLLLLIFHGLARLS
-552 KIVSFV
+552 AAV
-558 MKPLTAGFNFVFEK
+558 MKPITAGFNKSFTL
-572 LASLYSKSLSLSLKH
+572 LAAGYSTLLSLAMHNCLS
-587 GVITLLI
+587 TLFI
-594 SLTFAGS
+594 SAMFACS
-601 AFFIL
+601 AVFVA
-606 PKIGVELLPP
+606 PKIGVELLPS
-616 LAQGEFYLELE
+616 LSQGEFYLDVE

-635 VTDRAINKIAQQLQQ
+635 VTDTTINQIAKKLQQ
-650 DERIKSTYSLTGRGS
+650 DTRVKSTYSLTGQGS
-665 LMTSS
+665 LMSSS

-677 QARLQIMLHDSQDEK
+677 QARLQVMLNSRDDEQ
-692 QVMADIRQYSQKI
+692 QVMDDIRLFTQRLI
-705 VGATTQLNHPEL
+705 GATTQVNQPEL

-730 YDLNLLSTYSKRL
+730 YDLEQLSLYAKQL
-743 TTLMDQDEQFVDVAN
+743 TQLMEKSTVFVDVAN
-758 SQRKGQPELAIH
+758 SQRQGQPELAIH
-770 FNQQKIAQLGLNAPD
+770 FNHQKIAQLGLNTAD
-785 IARLVAVK
+785 IARLVAVNV
-793 IGGNIAS
+793 GGNIAS
-800 KYTLLDR
+800 EYTLLDR

-814 SDEKH
+814 SDKKQ
-819 RNSIDDLRELV
+819 RDSVADLKELV
-830 VNPNNDFPITLES
+830 VNPTDNFPITLDS
-843 ISNIVETVG
+843 ISDIVETVG

-866 ISANIAMGDQNSALA
+866 ISANITSGDQKAALA
-881 KAKELITQLKL
+881 NAEQLIEQLKL
-892 PLTVIPTFGG
+892 PLNVVPSFGG
-902 QSEEMQQSFDSML
+902 QSEEMQQSFKSML
-915 MALTLAVFLVYL
+915 LALGLAIFLVYL

-949 AVGSIYG
+949 AVGSVYG
-956 LYIFGSNISVIV
+956 LYFMGSNISVIV

-986 LDRIN
+986 IDRIN
-991 QLREQ
+991 QLRSQ
-996 GLDKDSAIKQA
+996 GLEKHAAIVA
-1007 AKSRL
+1007 AATSRL

-1024 GLLPMALGV
+1024 GLLPMAFGL
-1033 GEGSELRTPM
+1033 GEGAELRTPM

-1060 VLPVLYQL
+1060 ILPVLYQV
-1068 FDHKKFTSLS
+1068 FDRKKVIPDAQANTLLS
-1078 SEDFERTDVG
+1078 ESPERELQHV
-1088 GSDTKG
+1088 
-1094 NNVNKNSGISS
+1094 
-1105 LPEPQNV
+1105 

>member
-28 GLSRLAVNLLPELT
+28 GLSRLAVNLLPELS

-190 DQYKLA
+190 DQHKLA
-196 QLNLTSQQII
+196 QLNLSSQEII
-206 NRINAENINVSA
+206 NRINAENINISA

-267 KERTDVTRINAV
+267 KERTDVTRINAA

-293 TVQVAKVINN
+293 TVQVAKLINN

-331 ISDVKSAAIIGGLLA
+331 ISEVKSAAIIGGLLA

-413 YKEQGLNVVE
+413 YKEQGLSVVE

-489 QASKESEQSDEVKA
+489 QAAKTVEETTE
-503 DSDADKI
+503 DSIQDKT
-510 SFKAL
+510 SFKEL
-515 GWTKKITFILVLPLK
+515 VWYKKITFILVLPLK
-530 VVFIWLP
+530 VIFIWLP
-537 VLITRFVLLSFHGVS
+537 MLITRIVLLSFHGVS
-552 KIVSFV
+552 KVASFV
-558 MKPLTAGFNFVFEK
+558 MKPLTAGFNFIFEK
-572 LASLYSKSLSLSLKH
+572 LASLYSKSLSLALKH
-587 GVITLLI
+587 GVITLFF
-594 SLTFAGS
+594 SLVFAGS

-635 VTDRAINKIAQQLQQ
+635 VTDKAINKIAQQLQQ
-650 DERIKSTYSLTGRGS
+650 DDRIKSTYSLTGRGS

-743 TTLMDQDEQFVDVAN
+743 TTLMNQDEQFVDVAN

-830 VNPNNDFPITLES
+830 VNPSNDFPITLES

-881 KAKELITQLKL
+881 NAKELIKQLKL

-956 LYIFGSNISVIV
+956 LYLFGSNISVIV

-996 GLDKDSAIKQA
+996 GLDKDSSIKQA

-1024 GLLPMALGV
+1024 GLLPMALGM
-1033 GEGSELRTPM
+1033 GEGAELRTPM

-1060 VLPVLYQL
+1060 ILPVLYQL
-1068 FDHKKFTSLS
+1068 FDHKKFASLNG
-1078 SEDFERTDVG
+1078 EDVE
-1088 GSDTKG
+1088 GSDVKGSGVKG
-1094 NNVNKNSGISS
+1094 NSVNKNSGISP

>member
-1 MSIVD
+1 MSVVD

-28 GLSRLAVNLLPELT
+28 GLSRLAVNLLPELS
-42 YPTLTVRTNYTGAAP
+42 YPTLTVRANYTGAAP
-57 AEIEQLLTK
+57 AEIEQLITK

-85 KAGQSDVLLEF
+85 KADQSDVLLEF

-190 DQYKLA
+190 DQHKLA
-196 QLNLTSQQII
+196 QLNLSSQEII
-206 NRINAENINVSA
+206 NRISAENINISA

-230 RTLNQFTNINQ
+230 RTLNQFTHINQ
-241 IGQLVVYRENEQIIT
+241 IGELVVYRKNDQIIT

-293 TVQVAKVINN
+293 TVKVATLINN

-309 KLLGDRYQLTVVY
+309 ELLGERYQLTVVY
-322 DQSTFITNA
+322 DQSSFITNA
-331 ISDVKSAAIIGGLLA
+331 ISEVKSAAIIGGLLA
-346 MFILY
+346 MLILY

-413 YKEQGLNVVE
+413 YKEQGLSVIE

-489 QASKESEQSDEVKA
+489 QAAKTIADTAEDISKNNPP
-503 DSDADKI
+503 
-510 SFKAL
+510 FKAL
-515 GWTKKITFILVLPLK
+515 AWTKKITFILMLPLK
-530 VVFIWLP
+530 MVFIWIP
-537 VLITRFVLLSFHGVS
+537 MLIIRIVLLGFHGVS
-552 KIVSFV
+552 KVASLV
-558 MKPLTAGFNFVFEK
+558 MKPLTAGFNFIFEQV
-572 LASLYSKSLSLSLKH
+572 ASFYKKSLSLALKH
-587 GVITLLI
+587 SVITLMF
-594 SLTFAGS
+594 SLVFAGS

-635 VTDRAINKIAQQLQQ
+635 VTDRTINKIALKLAE
-650 DERIKSTYSLTGRGS
+650 DKRIRSTYSLTGRGS
-665 LMTSS
+665 LMTSN

-677 QARLQIMLHDSQDEK
+677 QARLQIMLHDSEDEAI
-692 QVMADIRQYSQKI
+692 VMADIRQYTQKL
-705 VGATTQLNHPEL
+705 VGATTQLNQPEL

-730 YDLNLLSTYSKRL
+730 YDLDLLATYSKKL
-743 TTLMDQDEQFVDVAN
+743 TTLMEQDSQFVDVAN

-770 FNQQKIAQLGLNAPD
+770 FNQQQISQLGLNTPD

-807 KIDILVR
+807 KVDILVR
-814 SDEKH
+814 SDEKQ
-819 RNSIDDLRELV
+819 RDSIDDLRELV
-830 VNPNNDFPITLES
+830 VNPNSEFPITLAS
-843 ISNIVETVG
+843 ISNIVETFG

-866 ISANIAMGDQNSALA
+866 VTANIAMGDQNSALA
-881 KAKELITQLKL
+881 KANELINQLKL
-892 PLTVIPTFGG
+892 PLTVVPTFGG
-902 QSEEMQQSFDSML
+902 QSEEMQQSFNSML
-915 MALTLAVFLVYL
+915 MALILAVFLVYL

-937 QPLLILFSVPLA
+937 QPLLILFSIPLA
-949 AVGSIYG
+949 GVGSIYG
-956 LYIFGSNISVIV
+956 LYLFGSNISVIV

-996 GLDKDSAIKQA
+996 GLDKETSIKQA
-1007 AKSRL
+1007 AQSRL

-1024 GLLPMALGV
+1024 GLLPMALGM
-1033 GEGSELRTPM
+1033 GEGAELRTPM

-1060 VLPVLYQL
+1060 VLPVLYKL
-1068 FDHKKFTSLS
+1068 FDNKKFVLVTDEKRKG
-1078 SEDFERTDVG
+1078 SEI
-1088 GSDTKG
+1088 KP
-1094 NNVNKNSGISS
+1094 I
-1105 LPEPQNV
+1105 LEPQNV

>member
-28 GLSRLAVNLLPELT
+28 GLSRLAVNLLPELS

-57 AEIEQLLTK
+57 AEIEQLITK
-66 PIEEAVGV
+66 PVEEAVGV

-143 TSDNSVAGLTQL
+143 TSDNSVSGLTQL

-190 DQYKLA
+190 DQHKLA
-196 QLNLTSQQII
+196 QLNLSSQEII
-206 NRINAENINVSA
+206 NRINAENINISA

-241 IGQLVVYRENEQIIT
+241 IGELVVYRENDQIIT

-293 TVQVAKVINN
+293 TVQVAQLINN

-309 KLLGDRYQLTVVY
+309 KLLGDRYKLTVVY
-322 DQSTFITNA
+322 DQSTFISNA
-331 ISDVKSAAIIGGLLA
+331 ISEVKSAAIIGGLLA

-373 TFNMMYGNG
+373 TFNMMYANG

-489 QASKESEQSDEVKA
+489 QASKELEQDNEKFPQEQV
-503 DSDADKI
+503 

-515 GWTKKITFILVLPLK
+515 VWHKKITYLLALPLK
-530 VVFIWLP
+530 VIFVWLP
-537 VLITRFVLLSFHGVS
+537 MLVMRIVLLSFHAINKVA
-552 KIVSFV
+552 SFV
-558 MKPLTAGFNFVFEK
+558 MKPLTAGFNYVFEQ
-572 LASLYSKSLSLSLKH
+572 LASLYSKLLSLSLKH
-587 GVITLLI
+587 GIVTLLF

-635 VTDRAINKIAQQLQQ
+635 VTDSTINKIAQHLQS

-665 LMTSS
+665 LMTSN

-677 QARLQIMLHDSQDEK
+677 QARLQIMLHDNENEQ
-692 QVMADIRQYSQKI
+692 QVMSDIRQYTQKL
-705 VGATTQLNHPEL
+705 VGATTQLNQPEL
-717 FTFSKPISIELAS
+717 FTFSKPMSIELSS
-730 YDLNLLSTYSKRL
+730 YDLNLLTTYSNQL
-743 TTLMDQDEQFVDVAN
+743 TQLMEQDAQFVDVAN

-814 SDEKH
+814 SEEKQ
-819 RNSIDDLRELV
+819 RDSIGDLRELV
-830 VNPNNDFPITLES
+830 VNPNDNFPITLDS

-866 ISANIAMGDQNSALA
+866 ISANIGMGDQNSALA
-881 KAKELITQLKL
+881 KANELIKKLKL

-902 QSEEMQQSFDSML
+902 QSEEMQQSFNSML

-949 AVGSIYG
+949 GVGSIYG
-956 LYIFGSNISVIV
+956 LYFFGSNISVIV
-968 FIGLIMLA
+968 FIGLIMLS

-991 QLREQ
+991 QLREE
-996 GLDKDSAIKQA
+996 GLDKSTSIKQA
-1007 AKSRL
+1007 AESRL

-1024 GLLPMALGV
+1024 GLLPMALGM
-1033 GEGSELRTPM
+1033 GEGAELRTPM

-1068 FDHKKFTSLS
+1068 FDHKKFASLS
-1078 SEDFERTDVG
+1078 SEGDKD
-1088 GSDTKG
+1088 SKG
-1094 NNVNKNSGISS
+1094 NGISNKLGINPS
-1105 LPEPQNV
+1105 AEPQNV

>member
-1 MSIVD
+1 MSLVD
-6 VAIKRPVTVWMFTF
+6 TAIRRPVTVWMFTF

-28 GLSRLAVNLLPELT
+28 GLSRLAVNLLPELS

-57 AEIEQLLTK
+57 AEVEQLITK

-80 ISSVS
+80 ISSIS

-115 IRLPLDVQK
+115 ISLPLDVQK

-143 TSDNSVAGLTQL
+143 TKDNSVTGLTKL
-155 RTFAEYDVKRQLES
+155 RTFAEYDIKRQLES

-177 LGGGLEQEYQVVI
+177 LGGGLEQEYQVLI

-196 QLNLTSQQII
+196 QLNLSSQEII

-230 RTLNQFTNINQ
+230 RTLNQFTDIKQ
-241 IGQLVVYRENEQIIT
+241 IGELVVYRENEQIVT

-267 KERTDVTRINAV
+267 KERTDVTRINAQ

-293 TVQVAKVINN
+293 TVQVAGLVKSQLDNIR
-303 KLDAIN
+303 KLV
-309 KLLGDRYQLTVVY
+309 GDKYQLTVVY
-322 DQSTFITNA
+322 DQSTFISNA
-331 ISDVKSAAIIGGLLA
+331 ISEVKSAAIVGGLLA
-346 MFILY
+346 MVVLF
-351 LFLRSITPTL
+351 LFLRSIVPTL

-373 TFNMMYGNG
+373 TFNMMYGND
-382 ISLNIMSLGGI
+382 ISLNIMSLGGV

-413 YKEQGLNVVE
+413 YKEQGLGVVE

-431 VSGAIIASTL
+431 VSGAIVASTL

-452 VEGVAGQLFADQAM
+452 IEGVAGQLFADQAM
-466 TVAFALI
+466 TVAFALV
-473 ASLVVALTLIP
+473 ASLFVALTLIP

-489 QASKESEQSDEVKA
+489 QMRKLAPEEESKTEKT
-503 DSDADKI
+503 
-510 SFKAL
+510 SFKSLA
-515 GWTKKITFILVLPLK
+515 WQKKIGFVLSLPFKVLFVWLPMLVVRLVL
-530 VVFIWLP
+530 
-537 VLITRFVLLSFHGVS
+537 VLFHALTKLMS
-552 KIVSFV
+552 LV
-558 MKPLTAGFNFVFEK
+558 MKPITAGFNYLFDQLTK
-572 LASLYSKSLSLSLKH
+572 LYQWCLSASLKH
-587 GVITLLI
+587 SILTLLV
-594 SLTFAGS
+594 SFGFASS
-601 AFFIL
+601 AVFIL

-616 LAQGEFYLELE
+616 LSQGEFYFDLE

-635 VTDRAINKIAQQLQQ
+635 VTDKTINQIAQTLK
-650 DERIKSTYSLTGRGS
+650 DDKRVKSTYSLTGRGS

-677 QARLQIMLHDSQDEK
+677 QARLQVMLHDASDEAA
-692 QVMADIRQYSQKI
+692 VMNDIRQQAKRL
-705 VGATTQLNHPEL
+705 VGATTQLNQPEL
-717 FTFSKPISIELAS
+717 FTFSKPMSIELAS
-730 YDLNLLSTYSKRL
+730 YDLGLLAKYSKQL
-743 TTLMDQDEQFVDVAN
+743 TELMEQDSQFVDVAN

-770 FNQQKIAQLGLNAPD
+770 FNQQKIAQLGLSAPEV
-785 IARLVAVK
+785 AKLLAVK

-800 KYTLLDR
+800 KYTLFDR

-814 SDEKH
+814 SGEEQ

-830 VNPNNDFPITLES
+830 INPNSDYPITLAS
-843 ISNIVETVG
+843 ISDIVETVG

-866 ISANIAMGDQNSALA
+866 ISANITSGDQNIAIAQA
-881 KAKELITQLKL
+881 KALIEQMNL
-892 PLTVIPTFGG
+892 PLSVVASFGG
-902 QSEEMQQSFDSML
+902 QSEEMQQSFDSMI

-937 QPLLILFSVPLA
+937 QPFLILFSVPLA
-949 AVGSIYG
+949 GVGSIYG
-956 LYIFGSNISVIV
+956 LYLFGTNISVIV

-991 QLREQ
+991 QLRSK
-996 GLDKDSAIKQA
+996 GIDKLAAIEQA
-1007 AKSRL
+1007 AQSRL

-1024 GLLPMALGV
+1024 GLLPMAIGL
-1033 GEGSELRTPM
+1033 GEGAELRAPM
-1043 AITVISGLL
+1043 AITVISGLV

-1060 VLPVLYQL
+1060 VLPSLYLL
-1068 FDHKKFTSLS
+1068 FDRKQFEDVVTEASTDESLALS
-1078 SEDFERTDVG
+1078 
-1088 GSDTKG
+1088 
-1094 NNVNKNSGISS
+1094 
-1105 LPEPQNV
+1105 EPQNV

>member
-1 MSIVD
+1 MNIVD

-28 GLSRLAVNLLPELT
+28 GLSRLAVNLLPELS

-57 AEIEQLLTK
+57 AEIEQLITK

-115 IRLPLDVQK
+115 IRLPLDVEK

-143 TSDNSVAGLTQL
+143 TSDNSVTGLTKL

-190 DQYKLA
+190 DQHKLA
-196 QLNLTSQQII
+196 QLNLSSQEIV
-206 NRINAENINVSA
+206 NRINAENINISA

-230 RTLNQFTNINQ
+230 RTLNQFTNISQ
-241 IGQLVVYRENEQIIT
+241 IGELVVYRENEQIIT

-267 KERTDVTRINAV
+267 KERTDVTRINAA

-293 TVQVAKVINN
+293 TVQVAKLINN

-309 KLLGDRYQLTVVY
+309 ELLGERYQLTVVY

-331 ISDVKSAAIIGGLLA
+331 ISEVKSAAIIGGLLA
-346 MFILY
+346 MVILY

-489 QASKESEQSDEVKA
+489 QAAKEIQDVNENSNK
-503 DSDADKI
+503 DKVN
-510 SFKAL
+510 FKAL
-515 GWTKKITFILVLPLK
+515 AWTKKITFILALPFK
-530 VVFIWLP
+530 VIFIWLP
-537 VLITRFVLLSFHGVS
+537 MFMTRIVLLAFHSINKVTS
-552 KIVSFV
+552 LV
-558 MKPLTAGFNFVFEK
+558 MKPLTAGFNYAFEK
-572 LASLYSKSLSLSLKH
+572 LASLYKKSLSVALKH
-587 GVITLLI
+587 GAVTLLM

-635 VTDRAINKIAQQLQQ
+635 VTDTTINKIAQQLST
-650 DERIKSTYSLTGRGS
+650 DKRIKSTYSLTGRGS
-665 LMTSS
+665 LMTSN

-677 QARLQIMLHDSQDEK
+677 QARLQIMLHDSHDEAK
-692 QVMADIRQYSQKI
+692 VMADIRQYTRKL
-705 VGATTQLNHPEL
+705 VGATTQLNQPEL

-730 YDLNLLSTYSKRL
+730 YDLSLLGHYSKQL
-743 TTLMDQDEQFVDVAN
+743 TSLMEQEEQFVDVAN

-770 FNQQKIAQLGLNAPD
+770 FNQQKIAQLGLSSPD

-793 IGGNIAS
+793 VGGNIAS

-814 SDEKH
+814 SDEKQ
-819 RNSIDDLRELV
+819 RDSIDDLRELV
-830 VNPNNDFPITLES
+830 VNPSDDFPITLDS

-866 ISANIAMGDQNSALA
+866 ISANTAMGDQNSALA
-881 KAKELITQLKL
+881 KADELISQLKL
-892 PLTVIPTFGG
+892 PLTVVPTFGG
-902 QSEEMQQSFDSML
+902 QSEEMQQSFNSML

-949 AVGSIYG
+949 GVGSIYG
-956 LYIFGSNISVIV
+956 LYLFGSNISVIV

-1007 AKSRL
+1007 AQSRL

-1033 GEGSELRTPM
+1033 GEGAELRTPM
-1043 AITVISGLL
+1043 AITVISGLI

-1068 FDHKKFTSLS
+1068 FDHKKFASTNVK
-1078 SEDFERTDVG
+1078 ED
-1088 GSDTKG
+1088 
-1094 NNVNKNSGISS
+1094 NKAEVSAM
-1105 LPEPQNV
+1105 LEPQNV

>member
-28 GLSRLAVNLLPELT
+28 GLSRLAVNLLPDLS

-57 AEIEQLLTK
+57 AEIEQLITK

-115 IRLPLDVQK
+115 ISLPLDVQK

-143 TSDNSVAGLTQL
+143 TSDNSVAGLTKL
-155 RTFAEYDVKRQLES
+155 RTYAEYDVKRQLES

-177 LGGGLEQEYQVVI
+177 LGGGLEQEYQVII
-190 DQYKLA
+190 DQHKLA
-196 QLNLTSQQII
+196 QLNLSSQEII
-206 NRINAENINVSA
+206 NRINAENINISA

-230 RTLNQFTNINQ
+230 RTLNQFTDIRQ
-241 IGQLVVYRENEQIIT
+241 IGELVVYRENGQIIT

-293 TVQVAKVINN
+293 TVQVAKLINN

-309 KLLGDRYQLTVVY
+309 KSLGDRYQLTVVY
-322 DQSTFITNA
+322 DQSTFISNA
-331 ISDVKSAAIIGGLLA
+331 ISEVKSAALIGGLLA
-346 MFILY
+346 MLILY
-351 LFLRSITPTL
+351 LFLRSIIPTL

-413 YKEQGLNVVE
+413 YKEQGLSAVE

-473 ASLVVALTLIP
+473 ASLIVALTLIP

-489 QASKESEQSDEVKA
+489 QASQELDESEASSNAGNIAKNSTPINTAIDDGK
-503 DSDADKI
+503 SG
-510 SFKAL
+510 FKAL
-515 GWTKKITFILVLPLK
+515 VWYKKITFILTLPLK
-530 VVFIWLP
+530 LVFIWLP
-537 VLITRFVLLSFHGVS
+537 MLITRIVLLAFHGVN
-552 KIVSFV
+552 KVASFV
-558 MKPLTAGFNFVFEK
+558 MKPLTAGFNFIFDK
-572 LASLYSKSLSLSLKH
+572 FASFYSKSLTFSLKH
-587 GVITLLI
+587 GVATLLI
-594 SLTFAGS
+594 SLTFAAS
-601 AFFIL
+601 ALFIL

-635 VTDRAINKIAQQLQQ
+635 VTDRTINKIAQQLQQ
-650 DERIKSTYSLTGRGS
+650 DKRIKSTYSLTGRGS
-665 LMTSS
+665 LMTSN

-677 QARLQIMLHDSQDEK
+677 QARLQIMLHDSQNEA
-692 QVMADIRQYSQKI
+692 QVMADIRQYTQKL
-705 VGATTQLNHPEL
+705 VGATTQLNQPEL

-730 YDLNLLSTYSKRL
+730 YDLDLLSSYSKRL
-743 TTLMDQDEQFVDVAN
+743 TKLMQQDPQFVDVAN
-758 SQRKGQPELAIH
+758 SQRQGQPELAIH
-770 FNQQKIAQLGLNAPD
+770 FNQKKIAQLGLNSPD

-814 SDEKH
+814 SDKKQ
-819 RNSIDDLRELV
+819 RDSIGDLRELV
-830 VNPNNDFPITLES
+830 VNPNDDFPITLES

-881 KAKELITQLKL
+881 RANELIKKLKL

-902 QSEEMQQSFDSML
+902 QSEEMQQSFTSML

-956 LYIFGSNISVIV
+956 LYFFGSNISVIV

-996 GLDKDSAIKQA
+996 GLDKISSIKQA
-1007 AKSRL
+1007 AESRL

-1024 GLLPMALGV
+1024 GLLPMALGM

-1052 CSTLLTLI
+1052 CSTLLTLV

-1068 FDHKKFTSLS
+1068 FDNKKFAEGVET
-1078 SEDFERTDVG
+1078 VA
-1088 GSDTKG
+1088 G
-1094 NNVNKNSGISS
+1094 NNAPGINP
-1105 LPEPQNV
+1105 LVEPQNV

>member
-28 GLSRLAVNLLPELT
+28 GLSRLAVNLLPELS

-57 AEIEQLLTK
+57 AEVEQLITK

-132 SLDPIIRLGLQ
+132 SLDPIVRLGLQ
-143 TSDNSVAGLTQL
+143 TTDNSVSGLTKL

-177 LGGGLEQEYQVVI
+177 LGGGLEQEYQVII
-190 DQYKLA
+190 DQHKLA
-196 QLNLTSQQII
+196 QLNLSSQEII

-230 RTLNQFTNINQ
+230 RTLNQFTDISQ
-241 IGQLVVYRENEQIIT
+241 IGELVVYRENDQIIM
-256 LNDIATIVDGY
+256 LNDVATIVDGY
-267 KERTDVTRINAV
+267 KERTDVTRINAT

-293 TVQVAKVINN
+293 TVQVAQLIKR
-303 KLDAIN
+303 KLHNIN
-309 KLLGDRYQLTVVY
+309 KLLGDKYELTVVY
-322 DQSTFITNA
+322 DQSTFISNA
-331 ISDVKSAAIIGGLLA
+331 ISEVKSAAIIGGLLA
-346 MFILY
+346 MVILY

-413 YKEQGLNVVE
+413 YKEQGLSVIE

-473 ASLVVALTLIP
+473 ASLFVALTLIP

-489 QASKESEQSDEVKA
+489 QMKSAVDVPASEASSKA
-503 DSDADKI
+503 A
-510 SFKAL
+510 SFKQL
-515 GWTKKITFILVLPLK
+515 VWHKKITFILGLPFKLL
-530 VVFIWLP
+530 FTWLP
-537 VLITRFVLLSFHGVS
+537 MLVSRIVLLVFHGINKVAS
-552 KIVSFV
+552 VI
-558 MKPLTAGFNFVFEK
+558 MKPITAGFNYLFEQ
-572 LASLYSKSLSLSLKH
+572 LAKVYAKSLSLSLKH
-587 GVITLLI
+587 SITTLFI
-594 SLTFAGS
+594 SLLFAGS
-601 AFFIL
+601 ALVIL
-606 PKIGVELLPP
+606 PRIGVELLPP
-616 LAQGEFYLELE
+616 LAQGEFYVELE

-635 VTDRAINKIAQQLQQ
+635 VTDRTINQVAEYLQK
-650 DERIKSTYSLTGRGS
+650 DDRVKSSYSLTGRGS

-677 QARLQIMLHDSQDEK
+677 QARLQVMLHNSEDEQ
-692 QVMADIRQYSQKI
+692 QVMDDIRQFTRKL
-705 VGATTQLNHPEL
+705 VGATTQLNQPEL

-730 YDLNLLSTYSKRL
+730 YDLDLLSTYSKQL
-743 TTLMDQDEQFVDVAN
+743 TQKMESSPVFVDVAN
-758 SQRKGQPELAIH
+758 SQREGQPELAIH

-785 IARLVAVK
+785 IARLLAVK
-793 IGGNIAS
+793 VGGNIAS

-814 SDEKH
+814 SDEKQ
-819 RNSIDDLRELV
+819 RDSVKDLRELV
-830 VNPNNDFPITLES
+830 VNPNSDFPITLDS
-843 ISNIVETVG
+843 ISDIVETVG

-866 ISANIAMGDQNSALA
+866 ISANIAVGDQNSAVA
-881 KAKELITQLKL
+881 HASQLIEQLKL
-892 PLTVIPTFGG
+892 PLSVVPTFGG
-902 QSEEMQQSFDSML
+902 QSEEMQQSFNSMI

-949 AVGSIYG
+949 GVGSIYG
-956 LYIFGSNISVIV
+956 LYLFGSNISVIV

-986 LDRIN
+986 VDRIN
-991 QLREQ
+991 QLRAQ
-996 GLDKDSAIKQA
+996 GKDKVEAIKQA
-1007 AKSRL
+1007 AQSRL

-1033 GEGSELRTPM
+1033 GEGAELRTPM

-1052 CSTLLTLI
+1052 CSTFLTLI
-1060 VLPVLYQL
+1060 ILPALYQL
-1068 FDHKKFTSLS
+1068 FDHKRFNEESNKQNVTPTQVNSL
-1078 SEDFERTDVG
+1078 T
-1088 GSDTKG
+1088 
-1094 NNVNKNSGISS
+1094 
-1105 LPEPQNV
+1105 EPQNV